1 MEETLNAE
9 LNLIKPS
16 ASVLMDFKEIQKTSA
31 LRLVVEPTRTAHLMK
46 SVIVASR
53 PPKLENAN
61 VYAYE
66 ILVLLEHLAQ
76 LKITERYAR
85 AILH

>member
-1 MEETLNAE
+1 
-9 LNLIKPS
+9 
-16 ASVLMDFKEIQKTSA
+16 MDFKEIQRISA

-46 SVIVASR
+46 SVIVASL
-53 PPKLENAN
+53 PLKLENAN

-66 ILVLLEHLAQ
+66 TLVLSEHLAQ

-85 AILH
+85 AIHL

>member
-1 MEETLNAE
+1 
-9 LNLIKPS
+9 
-16 ASVLMDFKEIQKTSA
+16 MDFKEIQKTFA
-31 LRLVVEPTRTAHLMK
+31 LRLVVEPIQTAHLMK
-46 SVIVASR
+46 NVIVASR

-66 ILVLLEHLAQ
+66 TLVLLERLAQ

-85 AILH
+85 ATLH

>member
-1 MEETLNAE
+1 
-9 LNLIKPS
+9 
-16 ASVLMDFKEIQKTSA
+16 MDCKEIQRISA
-31 LRLVVEPTRTAHLMK
+31 LRLVVAPIQTVHSMK

-53 PPKLENAN
+53 PLILENAN

-66 ILVLLEHLAQ
+66 TLVLLEHLVQ

>member
-1 MEETLNAE
+1 MGC
-9 LNLIKPS
+9 
-16 ASVLMDFKEIQKTSA
+16 KEIQRTSA
-31 LRLVVEPTRTAHLMK
+31 LRLVVEPTRTAHSMK

-66 ILVLLEHLAQ
+66 ILVPLEHLAQ
-76 LKITERYAR
+76 LKITERYAP
-85 AILH
+85 ATLH